1 MRIQILILGFNRLIE
16 ELWVHAQSTMG
27 KKETG
32 YQLS

>member
-1 MRIQILILGFNRLIE
+1 MRIQILILELKRLIE
-16 ELWVHAQSTMG
+16 ELWAHKQSTMG